1 MCSWL
6 LAVGSIM
13 GIVLAFD
20 CGRRW
25 TKTAWEREA
34 VRRGFGRWETVLWDE
49 SNGYGPL
56 QQVFRWK
63 DSES

>member
-25 TKTAWEREA
+25 TKIAWEREA
-34 VRRGFGRWETVLWDE
+34 VRRGFGRWQIVLLDDSYRYRPHE
-49 SNGYGPL
+49 
-56 QQVFRWK
+56 VFRWK